1 MKRTFLLIALCSA
14 FLFSCNEAE
23 DSDDAVYND
32 YPDIEGVYHLEM
44 TGRLVDNDNAAYG
57 MGTGAFNL
65 SECRLCIY
73 KKSDGLYSAAYYES
87 ADELSFPLRD
97 EVFLTVTKNNDVR
110 GIVPYFIHGASG
122 APIEYPA
129 LYKGLELIGYYN
141 PNGVISGDY
150 CGYVRGSSGSHIAPA
165 SALKAIGTFVMTKE
179 SDIPE
184 NFREQIK
191 EEEGL

>member
-1 MKRTFLLIALCSA
+1 MKRTLLLIALCSA

-23 DSDDAVYND
+23 KSDDVVYND

-44 TGRLVDNDNAAYG
+44 TGRLLESGFGVG
-57 MGTGAFNL
+57 VGTPVSAD
-65 SECRLCIY
+65 CRLCIY

-87 ADELSFPLRD
+87 ADELSFPLKD

-110 GIVPYFIHGASG
+110 GIVPYFIYGASG

-129 LYKGLELIGYYN
+129 LYKGIELIGYYN

-150 CGYVRGSSGSHIAPA
+150 CGYVRGSSGSNIAPA
-165 SALKAIGTFVMTKE
+165 TALKAIGTFVMTKE

>member
-23 DSDDAVYND
+23 KSDDVVYND

-44 TGRLVDNDNAAYG
+44 TGRLLESGFTVG
-57 MGTGAFNL
+57 VGTPYY
-65 SECRLCIY
+65 SDCRLCIY

-87 ADELSFPLRD
+87 ADELSFPLKD

-122 APIEYPA
+122 APIAYPA
-129 LYKGLELIGYYN
+129 LYKDIELIGYYN

-150 CGYVRGSSGSHIAPA
+150 CGYARGGSGSMVAAPD
-165 SALKAIGTFVMTKE
+165 ALKAIGTFVMTKE